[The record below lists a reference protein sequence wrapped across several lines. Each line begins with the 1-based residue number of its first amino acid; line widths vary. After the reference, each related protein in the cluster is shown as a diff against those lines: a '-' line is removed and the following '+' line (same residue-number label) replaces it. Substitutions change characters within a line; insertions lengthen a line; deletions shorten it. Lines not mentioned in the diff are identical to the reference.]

1 LNAVGRLKDGVSLDR
16 AQAAADT
23 VAADARRNFLIE
35 RTAGYALRV
44 EPMRQHLVS
53 EVRPAILALMG
64 AVIFLLLI
72 ACANVANLLL
82 VRMSL
87 RARELAVRAALGGS
101 RGRLIRQTL
110 TEAGLLTLLGTLL
123 GVGLA
128 WLGIHELL
136 RIAPANLPRMDS

>member
-44 EPMRQHLVS
+44 EPMRQHLVE

-72 ACANVANLLL
+72 ACANVANLMM
-82 VRMSL
+82 VRAAS
-87 RARELAVRAALGGS
+87 RERELAARPALGAGWWQ
-101 RGRLIRQTL
+101 LVRQTL
-110 TEAGLLTLLGTLL
+110 AEAIVIAGLGTVI

-128 WLGIHELL
+128 YLGI
-136 RIAPANLPRMDS
+136 RQ